1 MIRLHKPLAVGL
13 LLITLVM
20 ALPIQAATIRSFM
33 DTHRAFTFEKG
44 SGLYQV
50 RFNYTGEN
58 WTHADVAGI
67 RIHTEKPIAV
77 LPMQY
82 TDPSAM
88 QPGAMVDGRHIGK
101 AWNTITQRA
110 LARRLEAR
118 GFFVLTPS
126 ISQYGEDLPGFQAL
140 EHFIAGVHKG
150 NGNVQTVLL
159 TADAHIPNAQN
170 PLPGAQMLVTGTND
184 RNPKWEAHLQKYM
197 APFYATVEL
206 GNRGARA
213 RGGLSDEEGSSAA
226 WHPLIERAAEYGPE
240 VTIIEVA
247 RAIDI
252 VEKAGSIEDG
262 EAWASPLFD
271 AIADAMQSWAFRD

>member
-1 MIRLHKPLAVGL
+1 MMPIHKQLAVVFL
-13 LLITLVM
+13 LVALVI
-20 ALPIQAATIRSFM
+20 ALPIQATTTSSFM
-33 DTHRAFTFEKG
+33 DTDRSFTFDEG

-50 RFNYTGEN
+50 RFNYTGKN

-67 RIHTEKPIAV
+67 RIHTEKPIAI

-88 QPGAMVDGRHIGK
+88 QPGAMVDGKYIGK
-101 AWNTITQRA
+101 KWNIITQRA
-110 LARRLEAR
+110 LAWRLKAR

-126 ISQYGEDLPGFQAL
+126 ITQYGEDLPGFQAL

-150 NGNVQTVLL
+150 NANVQTVLL
-159 TADAHIPNAQN
+159 TADAHISSPQN
-170 PLPGAQMLVTGTND
+170 PIPGAQMLVSGTND
-184 RNPKWEAHLQKYM
+184 RNFKWEAHLQKYM
-197 APFYATVEL
+197 TPFYEAMEL
-206 GNRGARA
+206 GNQGARA

-252 VEKAGSIEDG
+252 VQRAGSIEQG

-271 AIADAMQSWAFRD
+271 AIADAMQSWAFDD